1 MIKAIVYTSN
11 TGFTKQYAEMLGEEI
26 NVPVYEF
33 KESKQKLN
41 KSDEIVYMGWI
52 MAGGIKNYNKARKI
66 YDIKAVCPVGMSLP
80 SEKQNNELIE
90 RHNIKEKLFYLQ
102 GGFDKS
108 KLKGIYGFM
117 MNSLEKIVK
126 PKLEKKT
133 DKTAEDKEMLDMM
146 INGKN
151 CVSKENLDEIIKWLN
166 ESK

>member
-1 MIKAIVYTSN
+1 
-11 TGFTKQYAEMLGEEI
+11 
-26 NVPVYEF
+26 
-33 KESKQKLN
+33 
-41 KSDEIVYMGWI
+41 MGWI

-102 GGFDKS
+102 GGFDKT
-108 KLKGIYGFM
+108 KLKGIYKFM

-126 PKLEKKT
+126 PKLESKT
-133 DKTAEDKEMLDMM
+133 DKKAEDKEMLDMM

-151 CVSKENLDEIIKWLN
+151 CVAKENLDGIIKWLD